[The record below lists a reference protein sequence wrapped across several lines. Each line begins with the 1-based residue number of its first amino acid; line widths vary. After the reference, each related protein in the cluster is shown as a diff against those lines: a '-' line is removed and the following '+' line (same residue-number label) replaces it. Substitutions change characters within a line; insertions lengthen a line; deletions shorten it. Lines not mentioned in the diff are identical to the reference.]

1 MKAKGI
7 ARIAAIVLL
16 LIAMSSVFVI
26 GIRGSSS
33 GGIEDSASDSGG
45 GTSIENTITDIHFE
59 DPEIIF

>member
-16 LIAMSSVFVI
+16 LIAMLAVFVS

-33 GGIEDSASDSGG
+33 GGGG
-45 GTSIENTITDIHFE
+45 GDTSIENPVTGIHFE

>member
-16 LIAMSSVFVI
+16 LIAMVAVFVS

-33 GGIEDSASDSGG
+33 GGGG
-45 GTSIENTITDIHFE
+45 GDTSIENPITDIHFE

>member
-7 ARIAAIVLL
+7 ARIVAIVLL
-16 LIAMSSVFVI
+16 LIAMLAVFVS

-33 GGIEDSASDSGG
+33 GGG
-45 GTSIENTITDIHFE
+45 GTSIENPITDIHFE